1 MMNVHGCDLHSIPI
15 VFHYSVGFDIAYPR
29 MEAMR
34 RPKGRDKQDCLY
46 PRSFRCIKR
55 KRILKEIVIWLKR

>member
-1 MMNVHGCDLHSIPI
+1 MTDVHGYDILGVSFTI

-34 RPKGRDKQDCLY
+34 RPKGRDKQDSLD
-46 PRSFRCIKR
+46 PRFFVCCFENK
-55 KRILKEIVIWLKR
+55 KDALWL